1 VPWKV
6 RGTWYGK
13 LTTATGSPAISLASR
28 ITRLERC
35 SAAWY
40 SRYNRNPSSSSSS
53 LEGLAIDAYPVI
65 KRALNYRFLI

>member
-1 VPWKV
+1 
-6 RGTWYGK
+6 
-13 LTTATGSPAISLASR
+13 LASR